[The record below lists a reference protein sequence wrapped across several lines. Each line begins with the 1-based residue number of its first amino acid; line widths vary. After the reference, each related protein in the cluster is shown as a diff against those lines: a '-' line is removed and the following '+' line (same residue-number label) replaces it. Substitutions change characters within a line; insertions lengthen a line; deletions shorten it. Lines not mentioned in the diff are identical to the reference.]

1 MVNIYNIKGKET
13 KNINLPKIVRT
24 QYRPD
29 LIKRAFL
36 TVRANKRQSYGANPR
51 AGLRTSA
58 HYHGRRRDRWAMI
71 MRDLARLPRLHGTTP
86 HLNFRVRRVP
96 EAVKGRK
103 AFPPKAEKIWK
114 QKINKKENLL
124 AIKSAI
130 AATANK
136 DLVKERGHRV
146 EKLKDLPI
154 ILEDEFQSMKKTKDI
169 EELLKNLGLE
179 NELKRV
185 GIKKIRGTKGKMRGR
200 KYKKKTGPLFIVT
213 KSDGIEKSIK
223 NIPGTNLSYLKD
235 LDAELLAPGSV
246 PGRLTIWSKS
256 AIEQLDKVFS
266 D

>member
-1 MVNIYNIKGKET
+1 MVNIYNIKGKAT
-13 KNINLPKIVRT
+13 KNINLPKVFRT

-36 TVRANKRQSYGANPR
+36 TVRANKRQPYGANPR
-51 AGLRTSA
+51 SGLRTSA
-58 HYHGRRRDRWAMI
+58 HYHGRRRDRWTMI

-86 HLNFRVRRVP
+86 HLNFRVRQIP
-96 EAVKGRK
+96 GAVKGRK
-103 AFPPKAEKIWK
+103 AFPPKAEKVWE

-146 EKLKDLPI
+146 EKIKDLPI
-154 ILEDEFQSMKKTKDI
+154 ILEDEFQSIKKTKDI

-179 NELKRV
+179 NELKRI

-235 LDAELLAPGSV
+235 LDAELLAPGAV